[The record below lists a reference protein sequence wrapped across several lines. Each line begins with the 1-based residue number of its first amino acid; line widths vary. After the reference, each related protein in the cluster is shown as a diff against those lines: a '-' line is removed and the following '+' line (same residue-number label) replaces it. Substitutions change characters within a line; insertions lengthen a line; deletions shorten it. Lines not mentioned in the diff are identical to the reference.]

1 MIRRPPRSTLFP
13 YATLFR
19 SAKAEVAGGQAVAV
33 GVGVLGARDVELLEV
48 GEVEPGLVGA
58 RGAGDGVAGIAQRLD
73 IAARQHLVDLEP
85 GIARVEPGSRERA
98 DGHAAP
104 RHVVC
109 RPPSEGY

>member
-58 RGAGDGVAGIAQRLD
+58 RGAGDGVAGIAQGLD

-85 GIARVEPGSRERA
+85 GIARRSAERRVGKECRSRW
-98 DGHAAP
+98 
-104 RHVVC
+104 
-109 RPPSEGY
+109 